1 MVDSNKITDRTI
13 AISAF
18 VSAVVAVV
26 LVLFFGF
33 QTKHG
38 APPNR
43 GQNLY
48 SEIRAAGTI
57 RAAYAVGAPLFVID
71 PKTNEKSGI
80 FFEVVNRAA
89 EKLNLNVRWSEEVG
103 YGEMIEGLNA
113 GRYDLIGSGVWING
127 ARGKDADF
135 TIPLYYDAVLPYVRN
150 DDTRFDKEISILN
163 APDFKI
169 STMDGEM
176 GATIAKTDFPK
187 ARTESIPQNSDFT
200 LLTLNVINKK
210 ADVVFLSVGHAR
222 LFQLANPGKIRAVN
236 PAKPIRLFGNALM
249 IPKGAYDLQQS
260 LDYAFLEM
268 LNNGEIDPI
277 LNKYEAAPGS
287 FYRRAL
293 PYSQPGPAQ

>member
-1 MVDSNKITDRTI
+1 MLDRNKAAGRTLIT
-13 AISAF
+13 AAF
-18 VSAVVAVV
+18 VSAIVAVV
-26 LVLFFGF
+26 SILLFGL
-33 QTKHG
+33 QMKDG
-38 APPNR
+38 GPANR

-48 SEIRAAGTI
+48 SKIWASGTI

-80 FFEVVNRAA
+80 FFEAVTKAA
-89 EKLNLNVRWSEEVG
+89 EKLNLKVNWSEEVG

-113 GRYDLIGSGVWING
+113 GRYDLVGSGVWING

-150 DDTRFDKEISILN
+150 SDTRFDKDISILN
-163 APDFKI
+163 APEFKI
-169 STMDGEM
+169 SIMDGEM

-187 ARTESIPQNSDFT
+187 AKTESIPQNSDFT
-200 LLTLNVINKK
+200 LLTLNVINNK

-236 PAKPIRLFGNALM
+236 PGKPVRLFGNALM
-249 IPKGAYDLQQS
+249 LPKGADDLRLS

-268 LNNGEIDPI
+268 LNNGEVDPI

-293 PYSQPGPAQ
+293 PYSSPSPAQ